1 MHFEENIILKPR
13 MNKILDTDRIQKA
26 IDFASNERKRLIFEE
41 GVYYTGTLY
50 LKNNSWIRLNEGCVI
65 IGSDNVGEYTVT
77 EYCHQSKQNYW
88 QSVFFGK
95 NI

>member
-41 GVYYTGTLY
+41 GE
-50 LKNNSWIRLNEGCVI
+50 NAPS
-65 IGSDNVGEYTVT
+65 
-77 EYCHQSKQNYW
+77 
-88 QSVFFGK
+88 
-95 NI
+95 